1 MRFRSRPNR
10 SGRLAFTDDVRE
22 SCAVPYVAFFSDRL
36 SVRAR
41 WIRRAFVFVS
51 SGTNCPNMIA
61 SLLGLQASPV
71 LLTGG
76 QAADGTGG
84 LISFVIPLVL
94 VIGVFYLF
102 IYRPQKKRE
111 EEHQDMVEDL
121 KKGDK
126 IVTIGG
132 IHGTVKS
139 IDDDSILAQ
148 VDRSGT
154 KLRFDKQAI
163 ANVGGKDDDS

>member
-1 MRFRSRPNR
+1 
-10 SGRLAFTDDVRE
+10 
-22 SCAVPYVAFFSDRL
+22 
-36 SVRAR
+36 
-41 WIRRAFVFVS
+41 
-51 SGTNCPNMIA
+51 MIA

-111 EEHQDMVEDL
+111 EEHQEMVEGL